1 MRTATKTTVSLIA
14 AATAA
19 LSLAS
24 APSFASAHD
33 SRYYRDHH
41 RYERY
46 DTRYSRYD
54 ACRHDRKR
62 GKTTGALLGAVAGG
76 LLGNSVSHGNRTP
89 GTLLG
94 AGVGAYAGS
103 QIGKGHRC

>member
-1 MRTATKTTVSLIA
+1 MRTTTKTTISMIGA
-14 AATAA
+14 AAAA
-19 LSLAS
+19 LTLVS

-41 RYERY
+41 RYETRQRSNY
-46 DTRYSRYD
+46 DS
-54 ACRHDRKR
+54 CRSHRKN
-62 GKTTGALLGAVAGG
+62 GKATGAIIGAIGGG
-76 LLGNSVSHGNRTP
+76 LLGNSLSHGNRTP

-94 AGVGAYAGS
+94 AGAGAYAGS

>member
-41 RYERY
+41 RY
-46 DTRYSRYD
+46 DARYSRYD

-62 GKTTGALLGAVAGG
+62 GKATGAIIGAVA
-76 LLGNSVSHGNRTP
+76 
-89 GTLLG
+89 
-94 AGVGAYAGS
+94 
-103 QIGKGHRC
+103 

>member
-1 MRTATKTTVSLIA
+1 MNTATKTTISMITA
-14 AATAA
+14 AAAA
-19 LSLAS
+19 LTLVS

-41 RYERY
+41 RYEARQRSY
-46 DTRYSRYD
+46 DS
-54 ACRHDRKR
+54 CRSHRKS
-62 GKTTGALLGAVAGG
+62 GKTTGAIVGAIGGG
-76 LLGNSVSHGNRTP
+76 LLGNSLSHGNRTP

-94 AGVGAYAGS
+94 AGAGAYAGS